1 MHPMVQVPAEVSA
14 QCHWGSHSGSGLAS
28 DYFGAAHQHF
38 NGISLPV
45 PKPGWAFKS
54 AVWEPAFKTMESIS
68 FCSARLFIIQFWE

>member
-54 AVWEPAFKTMESIS
+54 AV
-68 FCSARLFIIQFWE
+68 